1 MTGSWLVFRR
11 FVLGGFIFGSLV
23 LGRLRCSRSILS
35 GFILSCLA
43 RSGSVLGRLGLSSFV
58 LGRLRLGCLVR
69 FGLILSWSAMRRYY
83 ALAGKLT
90 WLGCCRDCRA
100 PVIHRREHF
109 VVAARRALMA
119 CLRSGRRGVRRV
131 RVGFFPGR
139 RSRRDSTRSAVKA
152 DVA

>member
-23 LGRLRCSRSILS
+23 LGRLGCSR
-35 GFILSCLA
+35 FVF
-43 RSGSVLGRLGLSSFV
+43 RSFV

-152 DVA
+152 DMA